1 MIPKRV
7 VLDTNVCLDLF
18 VFRDPRWT
26 MLLDALQS
34 GRLEAVT
41 REDCRKEWHLVL
53 RYPHLK
59 LDDDRRTATMAE
71 FDALIHCHP
80 IPQQTKEKAEE
91 AVRLPLCKDKDDQ
104 KFLELARDIRADV
117 LITKDK
123 ALLKLARKTRRDGLF
138 AIMTPEAWTQ
148 EASTPSVATLQATTG

>member
-41 REDCRKEWHLVL
+41 REDCRTEWHLVL

-59 LDDDRRTATMAE
+59 LDDDKRTTTMAE
-71 FDALIHCHP
+71 FDALIRCHP
-80 IPQQTKEKAEE
+80 MPQQTEE
-91 AVRLPLCKDKDDQ
+91 TVRLPLCKDKDDQ

-148 EASTPSVATLQATTG
+148 EAAMPSAATLQTTTG